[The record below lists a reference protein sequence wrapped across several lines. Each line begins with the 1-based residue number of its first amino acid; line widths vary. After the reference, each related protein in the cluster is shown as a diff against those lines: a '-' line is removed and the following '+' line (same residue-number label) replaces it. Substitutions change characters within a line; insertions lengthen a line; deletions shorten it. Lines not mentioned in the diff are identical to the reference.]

1 MSKRDEVVYH
11 MLSHHIDHYIQSK
24 KIFKSDY
31 DSHMITIAVFKH
43 FLYGVLNPSHEKYQ
57 HEDLEWGEMFPLVKN
72 VSKNREK
79 YLDKLSLFSIAHM
92 LDMPKETVRRKVE
105 ALCKTKHLDYS
116 AQNGVT
122 VGDNFE
128 VMAKKI
134 GPIDLL
140 SIEKAIKSIDK
151 NGGISKILKDI
162 KWSKSNLSI
171 FNLNLNGHRWTIL
184 RKDK

>member
-57 HEDLEWGEMFPLVKN
+57 HEDLEWGEMYPLVKGL
-72 VSKNREK
+72 SKNKKK
-79 YLDKLSLFSIAHM
+79 YLDKLSLFSLSCI
-92 LDMPKETVRRKVE
+92 LDMPKETIRRKVD
-105 ALCKTKHLDYS
+105 ALCKTKQLGYS
-116 AQNGVT
+116 VSEGVT

-128 VMAKKI
+128 VLAKKMA
-134 GPIDLL
+134 PNDLL
-140 SIEKAIKSIDK
+140 SIDKAIKAIEK
-151 NGGISKILKDI
+151 NGGVSKILKNF
-162 KWSKSNLSI
+162 K
-171 FNLNLNGHRWTIL
+171 
-184 RKDK
+184 